1 MARPV
6 YIIDGSRTP
15 FLKARSGPGP
25 FTPVDL
31 AVQCG
36 RPLLARQPFAPDA
49 FDQVILGCVNVIADE
64 MNPARVAALR
74 LGMGEAMVAFT
85 VQINCGSGM
94 QSIDT
99 AYRYIREGVSDLIL
113 AGGSEALSY
122 APLVWPQQGVRWF
135 AGVAGA
141 KDVFAKAVAALKAR
155 PSYFKPI
162 IGLER
167 GLTDPITELNMGQTA
182 EVVGHLFGITRSQS
196 DAYAAESHKRLAN
209 AQAQGWLKGEVETSF
224 ARDGKFY
231 DHDDGVRPDSTPETL
246 AKLKPV
252 FERPW
257 GQVTAGN
264 SSQITDGASWVILAS
279 EDAVAKHGLTPK
291 AVIIDSQWSAL
302 DPSIM
307 GLGPVLSAT
316 ELLKRNRL
324 SLQEIE
330 TWELNE
336 AFATQVLGCLAA
348 WNDEKFCREILG
360 LDGAAGRDR
369 PRKAQCRR
377 RRDQP
382 RPSRRLQR
390 QPHRAASRQRD
401 ETAGHQARHRHRMHR
416 RRAGRRDV
424 DRDGVIMDSK
434 IMDVLGDRVL
444 ELGPKPDAGG
454 PYRNFKLTRDAD
466 GIAWLLFDRDDASAN
481 TLSADV
487 IEELDA
493 VLAALE
499 SQRPAGIVIRSAK
512 TSGFIA
518 GADVNE
524 FRGATDPRPS
534 RPRSAGRMR

>member
-6 YIIDGSRTP
+6 FIVDGSRTP

-36 RPLLARQPFAPDA
+36 RPLLARQPFAPTA

-74 LGMGEAMVAFT
+74 LGMGEQMTAFT

-99 AYRYIREGVSDLIL
+99 GYRYIREGISDLIL
-113 AGGSEALSY
+113 AGGAEALSH
-122 APLVWPQQGVRWF
+122 APLVWPNSGVRWF
-135 AGVAGA
+135 AGFAGA
-141 KDVFAKAVAALKAR
+141 KGLGAKIAAALKVK

-182 EVVGHLFGITRSQS
+182 EKVGHLFGITRAQS
-196 DAYAAESHKRLAN
+196 DAYAAESHQRLAT
-209 AQAQGWLKGEVETSF
+209 AQKDGFLKGEVETAFS
-224 ARDGKFY
+224 RDGKFY
-231 DHDDGVRPDSTPETL
+231 DHDDGVRPDSTSETL

-279 EDAVAKHGLTPK
+279 EKAVAQHGLTPK
-291 AVIIDSQWSAL
+291 AVILDSQWSAL

-307 GLGPVLSAT
+307 GLGPVLSASA
-316 ELLKRNRL
+316 LLKRNGMT
-324 SLQEIE
+324 LQDVE

-348 WNDEKFCREILG
+348 WADEKFCREILG
-360 LDGAAGRDR
+360 LDGAAGEIDR
-369 PRKAQCRR
+369 AKLNVDGGAI
-377 RRDQP
+377 
-382 RPSRRLQR
+382 SL
-390 QPHRAASRQRD
+390 
-401 ETAGHQARHRHRMHR
+401 GHPV
-416 RRAGRRDV
+416 G
-424 DRDGVIMDSK
+424 
-434 IMDVLGDRVL
+434 
-444 ELGPKPDAGG
+444 
-454 PYRNFKLTRDAD
+454 
-466 GIAWLLFDRDDASAN
+466 
-481 TLSADV
+481 
-487 IEELDA
+487 
-493 VLAALE
+493 
-499 SQRPAGIVIRSAK
+499 
-512 TSGFIA
+512 TSGNRIVLHLVNA
-518 GADVNE
+518 MKRLGTRRGVATECIGGGQGGAMLIETV
-524 FRGATDPRPS
+524 
-534 RPRSAGRMR
+534 

>member
-6 YIIDGSRTP
+6 FIIDGSRTP

-36 RPLLARQPFAPDA
+36 RPLLARQPFAPTA

-74 LGMGEAMVAFT
+74 LGMGEKMVAFT

-99 AYRYIREGVSDLIL
+99 GYRYIREGAADLIL
-113 AGGSEALSY
+113 AGGAEALSH

-135 AGVAGA
+135 AGLATAKGLGA
-141 KDVFAKAVAALKAR
+141 KILAALRMK
-155 PSYFKPI
+155 PSYLKPV

-182 EVVGHLFGITRSQS
+182 EVVGHLFGITRTQS
-196 DAYAAESHKRLAN
+196 DTYAAESHKRLAN
-209 AQAQGWLKGEVETSF
+209 AQSQSFLEGEVETVFS
-224 ARDGKFY
+224 RDGNFF

-246 AKLKPV
+246 ARLKPV

-279 EDAVAKHGLTPK
+279 EEAVAKHALKPK
-291 AVIIDSQWSAL
+291 AVILDSQWAAL
-302 DPSIM
+302 DPGIM

-316 ELLKRNRL
+316 ALLKRNEL
-324 SLQEIE
+324 TLQDVE

-360 LDGAAGRDR
+360 LEGAAGQIDHARLNVDGGAISLGHPVGTSGNR
-369 PRKAQCRR
+369 IVLHLVNAMKRLGTRR
-377 RRDQP
+377 
-382 RPSRRLQR
+382 
-390 QPHRAASRQRD
+390 
-401 ETAGHQARHRHRMHR
+401 
-416 RRAGRRDV
+416 
-424 DRDGVIMDSK
+424 
-434 IMDVLGDRVL
+434 
-444 ELGPKPDAGG
+444 
-454 PYRNFKLTRDAD
+454 
-466 GIAWLLFDRDDASAN
+466 GIATECIGGGQGGAML
-481 TLSADV
+481 
-487 IEELDA
+487 IET
-493 VLAALE
+493 V
-499 SQRPAGIVIRSAK
+499 
-512 TSGFIA
+512 
-518 GADVNE
+518 
-524 FRGATDPRPS
+524 
-534 RPRSAGRMR
+534 